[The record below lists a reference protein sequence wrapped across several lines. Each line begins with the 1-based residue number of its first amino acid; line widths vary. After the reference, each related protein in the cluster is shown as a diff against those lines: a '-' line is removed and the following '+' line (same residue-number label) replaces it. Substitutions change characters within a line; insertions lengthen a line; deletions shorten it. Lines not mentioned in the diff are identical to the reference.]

1 MGRYLCTSMSGFALP
16 LVEAESMVRLSTEAT
31 VVEWPE
37 PIPRAATLTAK
48 LGDRWI
54 RGQLWTN
61 RLTGRVSIRI
71 PPTGLSGVLVVR
83 PFWVN
88 EDDGPA
94 APVDPAGP
102 PRRVLYLKDPVLCE
116 EAALY
121 LGLTCT
127 VQRGVR
133 GARDGPS
140 VMGMVGNI
148 RTLVGN
154 ILLGNRDDGEVRSQR
169 ASGHRS
175 SVSGS
180 DHDDRHGNDRENDH
194 DENTAVLDAKDDDIG
209 EDSIAAR
216 TRSGR
221 RKQRATPKERQ
232 RRWSTRSS
240 ADDCED
246 RALVDLASLLFEDDC
261 DANALMDGCELAGGQ
276 GLLHLLNAFACR
288 LLEIHA
294 DAGDEID
301 QALKTSLTERRF
313 GKSRVMNE
321 VAAYGCPDT
330 LWQLFEL
337 IGNADDAK
345 GDLGERLF
353 GGVDMPVDDKLWT
366 PLHTAAAASAEE
378 GEDSTGGAA
387 AELVKAMIGG
397 CKDPHAWMKGV
408 AKVVDDEGDGEGL
421 RAEQYRA
428 SAGFQGQTLSQTDSD
443 QDTKGSRDQRSQDD
457 ERPPLGSMKGLAPPP
472 HDLAGADTRRL
483 VHDLYESAAELAV
496 SALGAVATA
505 CAEPFFIE
513 LNQTVLENALQRVIT
528 CGRDPT
534 LTYIASL
541 ILQDDQCWATF
552 SYVYSLTRGP
562 AQVWL
567 AFPLAESVDATMRCL
582 GFESGTGPHRGTGE
596 GGAVLENS
604 PIGDSPAHAAEASK
618 GAASEMCSDVAEAE
632 YRQEV
637 VAVSALRLKETKGLE
652 PLVCQTPWNTRG
664 LMRFEDPVVEDAFRS
679 LADEITAPAVNAGLL
694 AAFVLIFVCAMTAGY
709 LTTLELYSNT
719 EFPSLPF
726 GSLMIMAPVAIMG
739 VFQFQRQVR
748 AGLLAACF
756 LIFVCVATAGYLTL
770 LEMYVSG
777 RDTEFPSL
785 PFSLLMT
792 MIMAPVAI
800 MGVLQ
805 SVGISHR
812 ARMGCISVFRLA
824 LAAVSVKYGS
834 SLFDDE
840 NLTFDADGFAIVPN
854 ETRSAFDPDAFN
866 DQFGVKTA
874 VFFVMTTIVLPHLM
888 PLRFGEQ
895 LVTSFLCGCVAWA
908 RFGSFFAL
916 GGMEMFRS
924 EKDLMLRCAMF
935 AATQV
940 PMYIRE
946 YHLRF
951 RFLMGKFGRPGNKL
965 EKQKVF

>member
-408 AKVVDDEGDGEGL
+408 AKVVDDEGDGE
-421 RAEQYRA
+421 
-428 SAGFQGQTLSQTDSD
+428 
-443 QDTKGSRDQRSQDD
+443 
-457 ERPPLGSMKGLAPPP
+457 
-472 HDLAGADTRRL
+472 
-483 VHDLYESAAELAV
+483 
-496 SALGAVATA
+496 
-505 CAEPFFIE
+505 
-513 LNQTVLENALQRVIT
+513 
-528 CGRDPT
+528 
-534 LTYIASL
+534 
-541 ILQDDQCWATF
+541 
-552 SYVYSLTRGP
+552 
-562 AQVWL
+562 
-567 AFPLAESVDATMRCL
+567 
-582 GFESGTGPHRGTGE
+582 
-596 GGAVLENS
+596 
-604 PIGDSPAHAAEASK
+604 
-618 GAASEMCSDVAEAE
+618 
-632 YRQEV
+632 
-637 VAVSALRLKETKGLE
+637 
-652 PLVCQTPWNTRG
+652 
-664 LMRFEDPVVEDAFRS
+664 
-679 LADEITAPAVNAGLL
+679 
-694 AAFVLIFVCAMTAGY
+694 
-709 LTTLELYSNT
+709 
-719 EFPSLPF
+719 
-726 GSLMIMAPVAIMG
+726 
-739 VFQFQRQVR
+739 
-748 AGLLAACF
+748 
-756 LIFVCVATAGYLTL
+756 
-770 LEMYVSG
+770 
-777 RDTEFPSL
+777 
-785 PFSLLMT
+785 
-792 MIMAPVAI
+792 
-800 MGVLQ
+800 
-805 SVGISHR
+805 
-812 ARMGCISVFRLA
+812 
-824 LAAVSVKYGS
+824 
-834 SLFDDE
+834 
-840 NLTFDADGFAIVPN
+840 
-854 ETRSAFDPDAFN
+854 
-866 DQFGVKTA
+866 
-874 VFFVMTTIVLPHLM
+874 
-888 PLRFGEQ
+888 
-895 LVTSFLCGCVAWA
+895 
-908 RFGSFFAL
+908 
-916 GGMEMFRS
+916 
-924 EKDLMLRCAMF
+924 
-935 AATQV
+935 
-940 PMYIRE
+940 
-946 YHLRF
+946 
-951 RFLMGKFGRPGNKL
+951 
-965 EKQKVF
+965 